1 NSQFPIPNSQFPIP
15 NSQCRTVPHMR
26 ARKAIHIMDYNL
38 IAKIVIF
45 SVSIPFTFYIAY
57 AAKVAL
63 NLNLDIF
70 GAGHTPAKL
79 EKLSGGIIKCK
90 WFPNPHHCPGNNH
103 VKE

>member
-1 NSQFPIPNSQFPIP
+1 
-15 NSQCRTVPHMR
+15 
-26 ARKAIHIMDYNL
+26 MDYNL

-63 NLNLDIF
+63 NLNLDLF

-79 EKLSGGIIKCK
+79 EKLSGGIIKCQ
-90 WFPNPHHCPGNNH
+90 WFPNPHHCPGHNH
-103 VKE
+103 VKYSVQDASKPNKPGF